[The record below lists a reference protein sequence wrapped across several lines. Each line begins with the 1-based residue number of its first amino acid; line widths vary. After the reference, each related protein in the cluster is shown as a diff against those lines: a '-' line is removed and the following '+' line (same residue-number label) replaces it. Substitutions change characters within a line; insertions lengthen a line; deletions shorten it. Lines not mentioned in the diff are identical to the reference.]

1 MNTLWSMTRFRRLVR
16 AHRILAAVAGLVILS
31 AVVAG
36 AALFQPWRLFT
47 SSTLNEALPAAPF
60 SAISEPADRPAVPG
74 SPPPA
79 SSGPAAPAP
88 TPPVPA
94 APLVL
99 SSGAFQSQEHE
110 TTGTAQLVKLADG
123 SHLLRL
129 ENLASSDGPDVKV
142 WLSSLEAGG
151 DWFKYRSGRYV
162 DLGAIKATHGNHNYA
177 IPAGTDVA
185 GLTSVVLWC
194 DRFSVAFGSAPL
206 S

>member
-1 MNTLWSMTRFRRLVR
+1 MNRLR
-16 AHRILAAVAGLVILS
+16 SFIRSHRPLTATVGALLVV
-31 AVVAG
+31 AVVVG

-47 SSTLNEALPAAPF
+47 SSNVNEALPAVEITA
-60 SAISEPADRPAVPG
+60 G
-74 SPPPA
+74 A
-79 SSGPAAPAP
+79 SSSGGAAGEAP
-88 TPPVPA
+88 TETAQTPSSESLPTQTPSSQAKATGPVI
-94 APLVL
+94 L
-99 SSGAFQSQEHE
+99 STGAFQSQEHE
-110 TTGTAQLVKLADG
+110 TSGTAQLLALPDG
-123 SHLLRL
+123 SHILRL

-177 IPAGTDVA
+177 IPAGTDIT

-206 S
+206 T